1 MPLLVRTIA
10 LRAVFL
16 VTTWVAAGLGDVPV
30 AAYQV
35 SVTVWSFLAFALDAL
50 AIAGQALTGK
60 ALGAGDVAS
69 ARSATRTMTWW
80 GVLGGAVLGA
90 VVLALHQVLP
100 PLFTSDPA
108 VQHALAAGLVVVAVS
123 QPLSGLVFV
132 LDGVLI
138 GAGDGRWLAGA
149 QVAVLLAYL
158 PLVLSV
164 RTSADR
170 AAGRLGHRRDA
181 GPRGHGALVGG
192 GGVHGAA
199 RPRAGLARQGRRLAR
214 DRRRPLRPGRRAEPQ
229 VLASGRRNPQV
240 RRLPAGET
248 TRSAGGGWTGGAG
261 TARRWAPAHVG
272 PPGAP

>member
-1 MPLLVRTIA
+1 
-10 LRAVFL
+10 
-16 VTTWVAAGLGDVPV
+16 VPV

-108 VQHALAAGLVVVAVS
+108 VQQALAAGLVVVAVS

-158 PLVLSV
+158 PLVLWV
-164 RTSADR
+164 RSTQTALLAASDTAGTQAHAVTALWWAVVAFMALRGLALGWR
-170 AAGRLGHRRDA
+170 AKGDA
-181 GPRGHGALVGG
+181 WLVT
-192 GGVHGAA
+192 GAA
-199 RPRAGLARQGRRLAR
+199 R
-214 DRRRPLRPGRRAEPQ
+214 
-229 VLASGRRNPQV
+229 
-240 RRLPAGET
+240 
-248 TRSAGGGWTGGAG
+248 
-261 TARRWAPAHVG
+261 
-272 PPGAP
+272 

>member
-1 MPLLVRTIA
+1 
-10 LRAVFL
+10 
-16 VTTWVAAGLGDVPV
+16 
-30 AAYQV
+30 
-35 SVTVWSFLAFALDAL
+35 
-50 AIAGQALTGK
+50 
-60 ALGAGDVAS
+60 
-69 ARSATRTMTWW
+69 MTWW

-214 DRRRPLRPGRRAEPQ
+214 DRRRPLRWAP
-229 VLASGRRNPQV
+229 ASVAGQQNHQV
-240 RRLPAGET
+240 RRTRPAEPPGLREGVD
-248 TRSAGGGWTGGAG
+248 RGAG
-261 TARRWAPAHVG
+261 NGDAGRPAHVG
-272 PPGAP
+272 APGAP